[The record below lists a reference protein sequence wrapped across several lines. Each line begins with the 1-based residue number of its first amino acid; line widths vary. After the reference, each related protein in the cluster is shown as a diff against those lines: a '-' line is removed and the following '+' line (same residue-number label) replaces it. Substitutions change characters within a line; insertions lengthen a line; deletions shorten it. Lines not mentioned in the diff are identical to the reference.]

1 MVDIALLKQAIV
13 DQNTLVLPKHLYQRQ
28 AFAQLSTFSILPHV
42 VVISGIRRCGK
53 STLLQ
58 QLRQQQ
64 TEQAYYLNFDDD
76 RLLGFHVEDFQT
88 MLEIFIELYGEQSTF
103 YFDEIQ
109 NIEGWERF
117 VRRLHDQGKKV
128 YVTGSNANMLSRE
141 LGTRLTGRYVQCEL
155 YPLSF
160 KEIFMRHK
168 PLLVEKSTF
177 TTAEKSIIKQHF
189 SDYLL
194 QGGLPEY
201 VATQSTEVLQL
212 LYQNILYR
220 DIIVRYR
227 LQELPLK
234 ELMYFLVS
242 NVGKEVSFGKL
253 AKVVGVKNG
262 STVSEYCHYL
272 ENSYLNFLINR
283 YDPSV
288 KRQMLFNKKTYA
300 IDQGMVRAIGF
311 RPSDDRG
318 RMLENVVFIEL
329 KRRGCDVYF
338 HRQQKECDFLIRKG
352 TRIVEAIQVCQQM
365 TDADTQK
372 REYAG
377 LVEAMQYADLTQGL
391 ILTEDTFADD
401 SVEADSKHY
410 TIAIRP
416 IWWWLLQQA

>member
-1 MVDIALLKQAIV
+1 
-13 DQNTLVLPKHLYQRQ
+13 
-28 AFAQLSTFSILPHV
+28 
-42 VVISGIRRCGK
+42 
-53 STLLQ
+53 
-58 QLRQQQ
+58 
-64 TEQAYYLNFDDD
+64 
-76 RLLGFHVEDFQT
+76 
-88 MLEIFIELYGEQSTF
+88 MLEIFIELYGEQSIF

-160 KEIFMRHK
+160 KEILMHQK

-177 TTAEKSIIKQHF
+177 TTAEKSIIKRHF

-300 IDQGMVRAIGF
+300 IDQGMARAICF

-338 HRQQKECDFLIRKG
+338 HRQQKECDFLIREG

-377 LVEAMQYADLTQGL
+377 LLEAMQYADLTQGL
-391 ILTEDTFADD
+391 ILTEDTFSDD

-410 TIAIRP
+410 TIVIRP